1 MLCACVLLESAVL
14 CFVLMYYEKVQ
25 YCVLCLCIMR
35 KERQA
40 ASLLFPNDTTL
51 PDMVIRDVWKL
62 ETLTA
67 IVMESIIR
75 TLPLGMIKRK

>member
-1 MLCACVLLESAVL
+1 
-14 CFVLMYYEKVQ
+14 
-25 YCVLCLCIMR
+25 MR

>member
-1 MLCACVLLESAVL
+1 
-14 CFVLMYYEKVQ
+14 
-25 YCVLCLCIMR
+25 MR

-40 ASLLFPNDTTL
+40 NSLLFPNDTTL

-62 ETLTA
+62 EILTA
-67 IVMESIIR
+67 IVMESLIL